1 MKYFSN
7 TPIAFRY
14 IVLAAVLLASMFLA
28 QSYVQHFAWSEM
40 EETKPF
46 NWWRET
52 PVPFLNYIFWA
63 LLSPLVYWF
72 MLRYPV
78 RRRALPLSFL
88 RTVLFALAISTLHE
102 VVTSTAY
109 YSILYTQGEWAWSKK
124 YMEWGINALPPAIMT
139 RFLEYWVLF
148 GVLKALMFYRKFH
161 EKQFELISME
171 NELNNAHLIA
181 LKKQMQPHF
190 LFNTLNTVSAL
201 MDENVDGS
209 RKVLTKLAGLLRII
223 LERDQKNK
231 ITLRAEMEYVRSYLD
246 IEHIRFSD
254 RLKVEYKIADDTQE
268 ALVPSLILQPL
279 VENAI
284 QHGISHKRS
293 EGHVIV
299 SSEKRGELLELN
311 VMDNGNAGVDTAQVM
326 NFPGIGIKNVQ
337 DRLVLMYPGE
347 VRFQLLNKDP
357 KGTIA
362 RIVLPFE
369 THKNN
374 PT

>member
-7 TPIAFRY
+7 TPIALKY
-14 IVLAAVLLASMFLA
+14 ILLAAVLLASMFLA
-28 QSYVQHFAWSEM
+28 QSYVQHYAWSEM

-63 LLSPLVYWF
+63 LLSPIVYWF
-72 MLRYPV
+72 MLHYPV
-78 RRRALPLSFL
+78 RKSELPMSLVK
-88 RTVLFALAISTLHE
+88 TVLFALLISAIHE
-102 VVTSTAY
+102 IFTSTIY
-109 YSILYTQGEWAWSKK
+109 YSILSTQGEWEWSKK
-124 YMEWGINALPPAIMT
+124 YIEWGINALPPAIMT

-148 GVLKALMFYRKFH
+148 GVLKALMFYKKFH
-161 EKQFELISME
+161 EKQLELISME
-171 NELNNAHLIA
+171 NELNNAQLIA

-201 MDENVDGS
+201 MDESVDRS

-231 ITLRAEMEYVRSYLD
+231 ITLKAEMEYVRSYLD

-284 QHGISHKRS
+284 QHGISQKTS
-293 EGHVIV
+293 EGYVIV
-299 SSEKRGELLELN
+299 SSEKKGGSLELN
-311 VMDNGNAGVDTAQVM
+311 VIDNGSGIANIDQVL
-326 NFPGIGIKNVQ
+326 NSPGIGIKNVQ
-337 DRLVLMYPGE
+337 DRLLLMYPGA
-347 VRFQLLNKDP
+347 VRFQLIDQDRN
-357 KGTIA
+357 GTIA
-362 RIVLPFE
+362 RIVIPFE
-369 THKNN
+369 TSNTN
-374 PT
+374 PA